1 MPLYY
6 RFTCQ
11 FKNLAGMTGE
21 NQWIQQTTKECQD
34 LFLHYEI
41 LQASKGEYFSKFS
54 YDNTLMNFN
63 EKFHYINLSNNNRS
77 ININSKN

>member
-41 LQASKGEYFSKFS
+41 LQAS
-54 YDNTLMNFN
+54 NNFYPFIKIIIDGTQK
-63 EKFHYINLSNNNRS
+63 ES
-77 ININSKN
+77 IFQNFLTIIL